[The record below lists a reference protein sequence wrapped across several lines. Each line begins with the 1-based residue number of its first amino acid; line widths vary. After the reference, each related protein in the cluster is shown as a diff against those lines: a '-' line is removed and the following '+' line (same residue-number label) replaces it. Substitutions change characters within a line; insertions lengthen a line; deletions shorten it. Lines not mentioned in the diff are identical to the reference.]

1 MELLISPV
9 IPLVIPLAAVPVLV
23 LVLLRR
29 RGGRRTTRA
38 EAALAEVESA
48 SPAVIADWP
57 CGHLEDLS
65 RLLAAERAARSAEF
79 RQGLHTAAS
88 REKDWSR
95 LERVAAAERQPEQ
108 ARALDGSACPRTR
121 RPA

>member
-1 MELLISPV
+1 MELLI
-9 IPLVIPLAAVPVLV
+9 PLVITLAAVPVLA

-29 RGGRRTTRA
+29 REGRRSARA

-57 CGHLEDLS
+57 CHHREDLS
-65 RLLAAERAARSAEF
+65 RLLAAERAGRSAAF

-88 REKDWSR
+88 RREEYSG
-95 LERVAAAERQPEQ
+95 LERVAAAERRLAE
-108 ARALDGSACPRTR
+108 ARALDGGACPRTR